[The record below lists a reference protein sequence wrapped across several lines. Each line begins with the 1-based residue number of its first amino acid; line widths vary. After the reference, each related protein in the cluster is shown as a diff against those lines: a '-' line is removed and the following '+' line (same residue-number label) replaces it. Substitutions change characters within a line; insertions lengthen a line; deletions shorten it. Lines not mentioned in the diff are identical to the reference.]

1 MPNVLI
7 TKATKLITSHLNTCK
22 CLNIISR
29 EDYVLSCCLST
40 DNMNVPLDGTEITE
54 SLLVA
59 G

>member
-1 MPNVLI
+1 MYSLQKV
-7 TKATKLITSHLNTCK
+7 LITSHLNTCK

-29 EDYVLSCCLST
+29 EDYVLSCWLST
-40 DNMNVPLDGTEITE
+40 DNMNVPLDGTEITG